1 MKKAAPKDDL
11 SIRPYSPKYF
21 RSPAKSTNPKDSSI
35 WYFVP
40 YDLLATSI
48 KVARIT
54 RASYRSRVGPLW

>member
-1 MKKAAPKDDL
+1 MIVMKEDDL

-21 RSPAKSTNPKDSSI
+21 RSPAKRTNPKDSFI
-35 WYFVP
+35 RYFVP
-40 YDLLATSI
+40 SDLLASSI